1 MNNRRKIEIYS
12 ADSPTCNAMIE
23 QVKKAACKSCDIVIR
38 DMMLPEVQ
46 RDAAG
51 LGIHSLPAVVIDGK
65 LATCCS
71 GRSVDMD
78 VLRRAGLGQFMYTPT
93 H

>member
-46 RDAAG
+46 RSATD
-51 LGIHSLPAVVIDGK
+51 LGILSLPAVVVNGR
-65 LATCCS
+65 LARCRR
-71 GRSVDMD
+71 GRIVEID
-78 VLRRAGLGQFMYTPT
+78 VLRQAGLGQPIE
-93 H
+93 